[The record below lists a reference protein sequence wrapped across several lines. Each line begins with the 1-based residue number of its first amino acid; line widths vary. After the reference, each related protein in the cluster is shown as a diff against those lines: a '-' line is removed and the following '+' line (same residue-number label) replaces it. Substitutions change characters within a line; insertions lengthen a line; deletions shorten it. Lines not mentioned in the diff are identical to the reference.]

1 MRIHW
6 LLIFSF
12 LTAARVQG
20 QFNFFDVITHYEA
33 CDSTGG
39 TIQIVPF
46 DPTKKFTYLMFSND
60 CSFPLRTLQD
70 SGVFSGLPPCRYS
83 FKIYD
88 ETGDSTLMPGI
99 KLGLQLSGFEI
110 FQCQGTVPDSSYRM
124 FNFHNGK
131 PPYTL
136 RARKGSV
143 WLPDVLVITSES
155 SVAVFDTLKDQT
167 IEYFVIDSCGD
178 SDQIPIPRGLRTQV
192 LDREILCDDS
202 QILSFPLKQDDLDW
216 TRLDVKFQWKLDG
229 NIIGDSSAV
238 KLEAPLNTGL
248 VIVRVAKGSCY
259 FNYFRNLVPEP
270 SKIINLQVNTDK
282 TVLCADDF
290 AQISASVNLFRPTK
304 IHWSTGDSSF
314 SIQASRAGIYAAVAE
329 NDAGC
334 LDTAVVV
341 IDSSAFRLQAE
352 IVDNKCFAEAR
363 AAIDLTLTGGRLP
376 FRYEWEDNINTE
388 DRTNLT
394 NGKYKIR
401 VIDSALCAIQDS
413 FQITSP
419 PPLLLSLT
427 ATAAD
432 CAIAKNGKVFT
443 SVQGGVPPYTYQWS
457 NGLTV
462 PAVDTLVPGM
472 YTFTVLDSNL
482 CTSPFTF
489 GIGELAPFTNSRV
502 DTICANSSLQV
513 GSSSYNL
520 TGRYIDTLVTSL
532 GCDSILTTYLTV
544 NLPVDFRL
552 TAQSPGCIDRN
563 DGILTINDPLG
574 LPAFTYYLNDKVINS
589 PQVTGLAPGNYVVKL
604 TDRLGCTTE
613 KGIAL
618 TQPERIQVSLG
629 RDTLVRFGDSLHM
642 RIISNLGAGGIKNVQ
657 WTTSQSNTNCINCGS
672 EYTYVPTVDHMIKV
686 VLEGITGCK
695 AEDEILVSVSRDFK
709 VFIPNIFKP
718 DSPNPENQYLTI
730 KGGNQISQIK
740 YFRIFNRFGDRVFE
754 AENFL
759 PDDFMQGWDGK
770 FRNADAAEDVYVYIV
785 DLVYIDGTEKLIKGD
800 FVLMR

>member
-12 LTAARVQG
+12 LTAARLQG
-20 QFNFFDVITHYEA
+20 QFNFFDVITRYEA
-33 CDSTGG
+33 CDTAGG

-46 DPTKKFTYLMFSND
+46 DPSKKFTYLMVTND
-60 CSFPLRTLQD
+60 CGFPLRTLQD
-70 SGVFSGLPPCRYS
+70 SGVFNGLPPCRYS

-110 FQCQGTVPDSSYRM
+110 FQCQGISPDSFYRM

-143 WLPDVLVITSES
+143 WLPDLLVITSES
-155 SVAVFDTLKDQT
+155 SVAVFDTLKDQS
-167 IEYFVIDSCGD
+167 IQYYVIDSCGD

-192 LDREILCDDS
+192 LDREILCDDA
-202 QILSFPLKQDDLDW
+202 QILSFPLQQDDLDW

-238 KLEAPLNTGL
+238 KLEAPLRTGT
-248 VIVRVAKGSCY
+248 VIVRVAKGSCF
-259 FNYFRNLVPEP
+259 FNYFSPLVPEP
-270 SKIINLQVNTDK
+270 SKIINLQATSDK
-282 TVLCADDF
+282 TVLCSDDI
-290 AQISASVNLFRPTK
+290 AQIAVSVNLSRPTK
-304 IHWSTGDSSF
+304 INWSTGDSVF
-314 SIQASRAGIYAAVAE
+314 SIQATRAGIYTAVAE

-334 LDTAVVV
+334 LDTAVVI
-341 IDSSAFRLQAE
+341 IDSSDFRLNAALSH
-352 IVDNKCFAEAR
+352 NNCFAEAK
-363 AAIDLTLTGGRLP
+363 AEIDLTLTGGRLP
-376 FRYEWEDNINTE
+376 FLYEWEDNVNTE

-401 VIDSALCAIQDS
+401 VIDSALCALQDS
-413 FQITSP
+413 FEITSP
-419 PPLLLSLT
+419 PPLLLRLT

-462 PAVDTLVPGM
+462 PAVDTLVPGT

-489 GIGELAPFTNSRV
+489 SIGELAPFTSLRV
-502 DTICANSSLQV
+502 DTICANASLQV
-513 GSSSYNL
+513 GSSSYNI
-520 TGRYIDTLVTSL
+520 TGRYVDTLVTTR
-532 GCDSILTTYLTV
+532 GCDSILTTFLTV

-563 DGILTINDPLG
+563 DGILNINDPLG
-574 LPAFTYYLNDKVINS
+574 FPAFTYYLNDKLINS
-589 PQVTGLAPGNYVVKL
+589 SQVTGLAPGNYVVKL

-629 RDTLVRFGDSLHM
+629 RDTLVHFGDSLQLH
-642 RIISNLGAGGIKNVQ
+642 INSNLASSGIKNVQ
-657 WTTSQSNTNCINCGS
+657 WTTNPSNSNCINCGPDYS
-672 EYTYVPTVDHMIKV
+672 YVPTTDHVIKA
-686 VLEGITGCK
+686 VLEGISGCK
-695 AEDEILVSVSRDFK
+695 AEDEILVRVSRDFK

-718 DSPNPENQYLTI
+718 NSPSPENQYLTI
-730 KGGNQISQIK
+730 QGGNQISQIK

-754 AENFL
+754 AENFM
-759 PDDFMQGWDGK
+759 PDDFLQGWDGK
-770 FRNADAAEDVYVYIV
+770 FRNADAAADVYIYIV
-785 DLVYIDGTEKLIKGD
+785 DLVYIDGTVKLIKGD